1 MQHLLSRRRWPLFT
15 SVVVLLA
22 LGAAERRMSHVAAQ
36 QPPVA
41 PRYQVDPFW
50 PKMPKGLILGQVSG
64 LTVDSHDHIWL
75 IQRPWSL
82 QSDEVAKN
90 PEAECCREAP
100 PVMEFDADGNYMQ
113 GWGGEGAGYEW
124 PKDEHGIFVDAKDN
138 VWLSSAG
145 GPRLRERTENMI
157 LKFTRDGKFL
167 FQVGKRG
174 QSKGS
179 LDTENFNNAAD
190 IYVYPKTNEAF
201 IADGYV
207 NRRVVVLDADTGK
220 FKRMWGAYGN
230 VPDDKAPNGPLYDGP
245 GAQQFNLVHG
255 VRVSND
261 GLVYVAERTNNRVQV
276 FTLDGKFQRE
286 IFIERKTKLLGTAF
300 SIAFSPDPQQ
310 QFMYVAD
317 AGNGKIHIFDRKGLQ
332 EVGAFGRIGHYAGEF
347 VFLHNVATDSK
358 GNVYTAEVGTGRRA
372 QKFVRLAA
380 AGR

>member
-1 MQHLLSRRRWPLFT
+1 MIQVFIRRRRIALSFLCVLIALA
-15 SVVVLLA
+15 VVEHRFA
-22 LGAAERRMSHVAAQ
+22 QVAAQ
-36 QPPVA
+36 QPPAV

-64 LTVDSHDHIWL
+64 ITVDSHDHIWL

-82 QSDEVAKN
+82 QSDEIAKN

-100 PVMEFDADGNYMQ
+100 PVMEFDADGNYIQ

-124 PKDEHGIFVDAKDN
+124 PKDEHGIFVDHKDN

-157 LKFTRDGKFL
+157 LKFTRQGKFI

-174 QSKGS
+174 ASKGS

-230 VPDDKAPNGPLYDGP
+230 KPDDSAPNGPAYDGP
-245 GAQQFNLVHG
+245 GPQQFNLVHG
-255 VRVSND
+255 VRVSTD
-261 GLVYVAERTNNRVQV
+261 GLVYVAERYNNRVQV
-276 FTLDGKFQRE
+276 FTIDGTFQRE
-286 IFIERKTKLLGTAF
+286 LFIERKTKLLGTAF
-300 SIAFSPDPQQ
+300 SIGFSPDPQQ

-317 AGNGKIHIFDRKGLQ
+317 AGNGKIHLFDRTGLQ
-332 EVGAFGRIGHYAGEF
+332 EVGSFGRIGHYAGEF
-347 VFLHNVATDSK
+347 VFLHNVAIDSK

-372 QKFVRLAA
+372 QKFVKMAR
-380 AGR
+380 

>member
-1 MQHLLSRRRWPLFT
+1 ML
-15 SVVVLLA
+15 
-22 LGAAERRMSHVAAQ
+22 
-36 QPPVA
+36 
-41 PRYQVDPFW
+41 
-50 PKMPKGLILGQVSG
+50 
-64 LTVDSHDHIWL
+64 
-75 IQRPWSL
+75 
-82 QSDEVAKN
+82 
-90 PEAECCREAP
+90 
-100 PVMEFDADGNYMQ
+100 
-113 GWGGEGAGYEW
+113 
-124 PKDEHGIFVDAKDN
+124 
-138 VWLSSAG
+138 
-145 GPRLRERTENMI
+145 

-179 LDTENFNNAAD
+179 LDRENFNNAAD

-207 NRRVVVLDADTGK
+207 NRRVVVLDAETGA

-276 FTLDGKFQRE
+276 FSIDGTFQRE

-317 AGNGKIHIFDRKGLQ
+317 AGNGKVHIFDRKGLQ

-380 AGR
+380 GR

>member
-1 MQHLLSRRRWPLFT
+1 MIQLLIARRRILLAFAL
-15 SVVVLLA
+15 VLLA
-22 LGAAERRMSHVAAQ
+22 LGVAEHRLARVAAQ
-36 QPPVA
+36 QPPA
-41 PRYQVDPFW
+41 PPRYQVDPFW

-64 LTVDSHDHIWL
+64 ITVDSRDHIWL

-82 QSDEVAKN
+82 ESDEKAQN

-100 PVMEFDADGNYMQ
+100 PVMEFDADGNYIQ

-124 PKDEHGIFVDAKDN
+124 PKDEHGIFVDHKNN

-157 LKFTRDGKFL
+157 LKFTREGKFL
-167 FQVGKRG
+167 MQVGRRG
-174 QSKGS
+174 ASKGS

-207 NRRVVVLDADTGK
+207 NRRVVVIDADTGK

-230 VPDDKAPNGPLYDGP
+230 QPDDTAPNGPVYDGP
-245 GAQQFNLVHG
+245 GPQQFNLVHG
-255 VRVSND
+255 VRVSDD
-261 GLVYVAERTNNRVQV
+261 GLVYVAERRNNRVQV
-276 FTLDGKFQRE
+276 FTIEGKFQRE
-286 IFIERKTKLLGTAF
+286 LFVERKTKLLGTAF

-317 AGNGKIHIFDRKGLQ
+317 AGNGKVHLYDRRSLQ

-347 VFLHNVATDSK
+347 VFLHNVATDAK

-372 QKFVRLAA
+372 QKFVRM

>member
-1 MQHLLSRRRWPLFT
+1 MKQALMSRRWTWL
-15 SVVVLLA
+15 SLIVVLAVLA
-22 LGAAERRMSHVAAQ
+22 SVERLVSRVAAQ
-36 QPPVA
+36 QPPAA
-41 PRYQVDPFW
+41 PSYQVDPFW

-64 LTVDSHDHIWL
+64 ITVDAQDHIWL

-82 QSDEVAKN
+82 NSDEKAGN

-100 PVMEFDADGNYMQ
+100 PVMEFDAAGNYIQ

-124 PKDEHGIFVDAKDN
+124 PKDEHAIFVDHKSN

-157 LKFTRDGKFL
+157 LKFTRDGKFI

-174 QSKGS
+174 ASKGS

-230 VPDDKAPNGPLYDGP
+230 TPDDKAPNGPLYEGP

-255 VRVSND
+255 VRVSED
-261 GLVYVAERTNNRVQV
+261 GLVYVAERMNNRVQIFSV
-276 FTLDGKFQRE
+276 DGKFQRE
-286 IFIERKTKLLGTAF
+286 MFIERKTKLLGTAF

-310 QFMYVAD
+310 QLLYVAD
-317 AGNGKIHIFDRKGLQ
+317 AGNGKVHIFDRRSLT
-332 EVGAFGRIGHYAGEF
+332 ELSSFGRIGHYAGEF
-347 VFLHNVATDSK
+347 VFLHNVATDSR
-358 GNVYTAEVGTGRRA
+358 GNVYTSEVGTGRRA
-372 QKFVRLAA
+372 QKFVRLGGA
-380 AGR
+380 R